1 MDIEI
6 LLALQDLRASLG
18 SGFESAVAGLSESI
32 MMVGLVLCTFVYW
45 SVNKKTGQFALM
57 CFSVGNTLNQFVK
70 NIACVYRPWILDS
83 RIAPASGALGGAT
96 GYSFP
101 SGHTVMSGTTFGSI
115 AWRVRR
121 KLPVVAVVLV
131 VIVLLEAFLRM
142 FLGVHTPQDVL
153 AALAESLLVV
163 LLGSFAYDRYE
174 VRCEKTGRNRDGL
187 VLLGVVST
195 LLASLSEQ
203 LGDFVLAYF
212 VPEQSR
218 LYPILLYFGVVAF
231 SEEGFKYLL
240 LKRQTWQSPHFN
252 CLFDGVVYA
261 TFVSLGFALWENIGY
276 VLRFGLATAVARAI
290 TAVPGHACF
299 GVFMGVWYGVAK
311 RKELA
316 GELSAARWSRFFAV
330 LVPALLHGL
339 YDYIATQQTEELTGA
354 FLGFVALLFL
364 VAYVLAVRTA
374 RQDRYMD
381 TTREPRF

>member
-1 MDIEI
+1 MGVLI
-6 LLALQDLRASLG
+6 AA
-18 SGFESAVAGLSESI
+18 AV
-32 MMVGLVLCTFVYW
+32 V
-45 SVNKKTGQFALM
+45 
-57 CFSVGNTLNQFVK
+57 
-70 NIACVYRPWILDS
+70 P
-83 RIAPASGALGGAT
+83 
-96 GYSFP
+96 
-101 SGHTVMSGTTFGSI
+101 
-115 AWRVRR
+115 
-121 KLPVVAVVLV
+121 AVVLLV
-131 VIVLLEAFLRM
+131 RIYRLDRLEPEPGGLLL
-142 FLGVHTPQDVL
+142 
-153 AALAESLLVV
+153 
-163 LLGSFAYDRYE
+163 
-174 VRCEKTGRNRDGL
+174 GL

-276 VLRFGLATAVARAI
+276 VLRFGFATAVARAI

>member
-1 MDIEI
+1 MRRLCRTLPTEAKLLKEETAKRMDIEI
-6 LLALQDLRASLG
+6 LLALQGLRESLG

-174 VRCEKTGRNRDGL
+174 ARCEKTGRNRDGL
-187 VLLGVVST
+187 VLLGVVVLCVACIAVIELKEYPMDYVDGV
-195 LLASLSEQ
+195 LLVDPDVMKRDIYE
-203 LGDFVLAYF
+203 
-212 VPEQSR
+212 
-218 LYPILLYFGVVAF
+218 GVGAF
-231 SEEGFKYLL
+231 SGM
-240 LKRQTWQSPHFN
+240 
-252 CLFDGVVYA
+252 
-261 TFVSLGFALWENIGY
+261 FAGWYCERRWVNFEVGDISVGER
-276 VLRFGLATAVARAI
+276 VLRCVVGIALVAGVFFGFDMLAKALIGPALAKLTSRFVAAFFVMFVVPLLFGLLHR
-290 TAVPGHACF
+290 PF
-299 GVFMGVWYGVAK
+299 AK
-311 RKELA
+311 R
-316 GELSAARWSRFFAV
+316 
-330 LVPALLHGL
+330 
-339 YDYIATQQTEELTGA
+339 
-354 FLGFVALLFL
+354 
-364 VAYVLAVRTA
+364 VR
-374 RQDRYMD
+374 
-381 TTREPRF
+381 

>member
-1 MDIEI
+1 MGVLI
-6 LLALQDLRASLG
+6 AA
-18 SGFESAVAGLSESI
+18 AVI
-32 MMVGLVLCTFVYW
+32 
-45 SVNKKTGQFALM
+45 
-57 CFSVGNTLNQFVK
+57 
-70 NIACVYRPWILDS
+70 P
-83 RIAPASGALGGAT
+83 
-96 GYSFP
+96 
-101 SGHTVMSGTTFGSI
+101 
-115 AWRVRR
+115 
-121 KLPVVAVVLV
+121 AVVLLV
-131 VIVLLEAFLRM
+131 RIYRLDRLEPEPGRLLL
-142 FLGVHTPQDVL
+142 
-153 AALAESLLVV
+153 
-163 LLGSFAYDRYE
+163 
-174 VRCEKTGRNRDGL
+174 GL

-203 LGDFVLAYF
+203 LGDFVLAFF

-218 LYPILLYFGVVAF
+218 LYSILLYFGVVAF

-240 LKRQTWQSPHFN
+240 LKRQTWRSPHFN

-276 VLRFGLATAVARAI
+276 VLRFGFATAVARAI

-316 GELSAARWSRFFAV
+316 GNPGASRASRFFAV

-339 YDYIATQQTEELTGA
+339 YDYIATQQTEELTGV

-374 RQDRYMD
+374 RHDRYLG
-381 TTREPRF
+381 TTPPSWF

>member
-1 MDIEI
+1 MGVLIAAAVIPAVI
-6 LLALQDLRASLG
+6 LLVRIYRLDRLEPEPG
-18 SGFESAVAGLSESI
+18 GL
-32 MMVGLVLCTFVYW
+32 
-45 SVNKKTGQFALM
+45 
-57 CFSVGNTLNQFVK
+57 
-70 NIACVYRPWILDS
+70 
-83 RIAPASGALGGAT
+83 
-96 GYSFP
+96 
-101 SGHTVMSGTTFGSI
+101 
-115 AWRVRR
+115 
-121 KLPVVAVVLV
+121 
-131 VIVLLEAFLRM
+131 LL
-142 FLGVHTPQDVL
+142 
-153 AALAESLLVV
+153 
-163 LLGSFAYDRYE
+163 
-174 VRCEKTGRNRDGL
+174 GL

-203 LGDFVLAYF
+203 LGDFVLAFF

-218 LYPILLYFGVVAF
+218 LYSILLYFGVVAF

-240 LKRQTWQSPHFN
+240 LKRQTWRSPHFN

-276 VLRFGLATAVARAI
+276 VLRFGFATAVARAI

-316 GELSAARWSRFFAV
+316 GNPGASRASRFFAV

-339 YDYIATQQTEELTGA
+339 YDYIATQQTEELTGV

-374 RQDRYMD
+374 RHDRYLG
-381 TTREPRF
+381 TTPPSWF